1 MLRTLTAAGRYQL
14 AKPGA
19 PPMNIATL
27 THTATK
33 FREHDQCLDATTR
46 EPRFAKSLTLAAMSL
61 GYVVVQLDV
70 TIVNV
75 AINSIGASYGGSL
88 VDLQWI
94 VNAYT
99 ITFAAFILTAGA
111 LGDRIGARRVFIAGF
126 AIFVLASLA
135 CAMAPALW
143 VLIVAR
149 LCQGAGAAALVP
161 NSLTLLNHA
170 YPNESERNWAVG
182 IWAAGAS
189 FSLTA
194 GPLVGGALIALVG
207 WRSIFL
213 INLPIG
219 LAGMWLTWRYA
230 SETMR
235 TSARQLDLPGQ
246 VIAVLALGCLA
257 ASTIEGGQRGWT
269 DLLVVGGFA
278 TFAVLT
284 ALFLAIEFRSKAPM
298 LPLSLFRAPAFSSTS
313 LAGLLVNI
321 GAYGLI
327 FVFSLYFQRLN
338 HLSPFWTG
346 MAFVPMMA
354 AILVTNLLAA
364 RITRRIGARLTI
376 AIGLAI
382 MAASCVGLLWTE
394 IGSSYAALVTQLIAL
409 GAGVGLL
416 VPPLTSTLLG
426 SVAKQYSGV
435 ASGVLNAMRQTGSV
449 LGVAL
454 FGSLLDGSSGF
465 LPGARIA
472 LLISAGLAICALAAV
487 VIGVPRKAN

>member
-1 MLRTLTAAGRYQL
+1 
-14 AKPGA
+14 
-19 PPMNIATL
+19 MNISVLPPATSSRRMAG
-27 THTATK
+27 ATGQ
-33 FREHDQCLDATTR
+33 RIVPLHGHR
-46 EPRFAKSLTLAAMSL
+46 SGWAKALTLAAMSL

-75 AINSIGASYGGSL
+75 AINSIGATYGGSL
-88 VDLQWI
+88 ADLQWI

-111 LGDRIGARRVFIAGF
+111 LGDRLGAKRVFVLGF

-135 CAMAPALW
+135 CALAPTLW

-149 LCQGAGAAALVP
+149 LGQGVGAAVLVP
-161 NSLTLLNHA
+161 NSLALLNHA
-170 YPNESERNWAVG
+170 YADEAERHRAVG

-194 GPLVGGALIALVG
+194 GPLVGGGLIALVG

-213 INLPIG
+213 INVPLG
-219 LAGMWLTWRYA
+219 LGGMWLAWRHA
-230 SETMR
+230 GETTR
-235 TSARQLDLPGQ
+235 SARRKLDLPGQ
-246 VIAVLALGCLA
+246 AIAVLALGCLA
-257 ASTIEGGQRGWT
+257 AATIEGGQRGWI
-269 DLLVVGGFA
+269 DPLVLAGYIA
-278 TFAVLT
+278 FAVL
-284 ALFLAIEFRSKAPM
+284 AVLFLTVEFRSKEPM
-298 LPLSLFRAPAFSSTS
+298 LPLALFRKPAFSATS
-313 LAGLLVNI
+313 LAGLLVNV

-338 HLSPFWTG
+338 HFSPLQTG
-346 MAFVPMMA
+346 MAFAPMMA

-364 RITRRIGARLTI
+364 RITGAIGARLTI

-382 MAASCVGLLWTE
+382 MALSCVGFLGMKE
-394 IGSSYAALVTQLIAL
+394 GSSYGSLCAQLIAF
-409 GAGVGLL
+409 GGGVGLL

-454 FGSLLDGSSGF
+454 FGSLLGASAGF
-465 LPGARIA
+465 MPGLKAA
-472 LLISAGLAICALAAV
+472 LSISAALAFCALVAV
-487 VIGVPRKAN
+487 MIGIPRKAD

>member
-1 MLRTLTAAGRYQL
+1 VDRQCLHHHLRRVHSDGRRARRSNRRQKSVHCRLCDLRARFACLCHGASALGPDCRALVPGRRRRGFGAEFTDSSQPCLPKRVGAQLGGRHLGRRRKLLPDRRAAGRRRSHCAGRL
-14 AKPGA
+14 A
-19 PPMNIATL
+19 
-27 THTATK
+27 
-33 FREHDQCLDATTR
+33 EHFSDQSADRSRRDVAD
-46 EPRFAKSLTLAAMSL
+46 LA
-61 GYVVVQLDV
+61 
-70 TIVNV
+70 
-75 AINSIGASYGGSL
+75 
-88 VDLQWI
+88 
-94 VNAYT
+94 
-99 ITFAAFILTAGA
+99 
-111 LGDRIGARRVFIAGF
+111 
-126 AIFVLASLA
+126 
-135 CAMAPALW
+135 
-143 VLIVAR
+143 
-149 LCQGAGAAALVP
+149 LCQG
-161 NSLTLLNHA
+161 
-170 YPNESERNWAVG
+170 
-182 IWAAGAS
+182 
-189 FSLTA
+189 
-194 GPLVGGALIALVG
+194 
-207 WRSIFL
+207 
-213 INLPIG
+213 
-219 LAGMWLTWRYA
+219 
-230 SETMR
+230 
-235 TSARQLDLPGQ
+235 
-246 VIAVLALGCLA
+246 IAVLALGCLA

-454 FGSLLDGSSGF
+454 FGSLLGGSSGF